1 MLTKEI
7 LDSHPLKV
15 LKKEIAKQNIKG
27 YSNMKRSELTDL
39 MLQNKEKFGHIKAA
53 EKKAPKAKAPKA
65 KKPKAKG
72 GTVNYTEKELL
83 KLIDLSENKK
93 DIQFTEKELLKLIES
108 AKSKPI
114 KEKKA
119 KAKGPKKPRSEKQLA
134 NDKKLGKDAKAKAAA
149 KKQTVRKHQVKK
161 HLKNQKQKL

>member
-39 MLQNKEKFGHIKAA
+39 MLKHKEKFGHIKAA
-53 EKKAPKAKAPKA
+53 EKKAPKAKAPKE
-65 KKPKAKG
+65 KKPKGKG
-72 GTVNYTEKELL
+72 VNEKKILKELINLDKEGNLQLTEKELL
-83 KLIDLSENKK
+83 K
-93 DIQFTEKELLKLIES
+93 FIES

-119 KAKGPKKPRSEKQLA
+119 KKEKPKKEKAKKAKKPRSEKQKA
-134 NDKKLGKDAKAKAAA
+134 NDKKLGEDAKAKAAA
-149 KKQTVRKHQVKK
+149 KKAK
-161 HLKNQKQKL
+161 

>member
-39 MLQNKEKFGHIKAA
+39 MLKHKEKFGHIKAA
-53 EKKAPKAKAPKA
+53 EKKAPKAKAPKE
-65 KKPKAKG
+65 KKPKGKG
-72 GTVNYTEKELL
+72 VNEKKILKELINLDKEGNLQLTEKQLL
-83 KLIDLSENKK
+83 KL
-93 DIQFTEKELLKLIES
+93 TES

-119 KAKGPKKPRSEKQLA
+119 KK
-134 NDKKLGKDAKAKAAA
+134 
-149 KKQTVRKHQVKK
+149 
-161 HLKNQKQKL
+161 KNQKKKKQKKQRNQGLKNKKQMIKN

>member
-39 MLQNKEKFGHIKAA
+39 MLKNKEKFGHIKAA

-65 KKPKAKG
+65 KASKAKG
-72 GTVNYTEKELL
+72 ETVNYTEKQLL
-83 KLIDLSENKK
+83 KLIGSHEMPDGTKMTGKVHS
-93 DIQFTEKELLKLIES
+93 S
-108 AKSKPI
+108 KSKPI

-119 KAKGPKKPRSEKQLA
+119 KAKEPKEFANKATGLKSKYDPKKGPKKPRSEKQKA
-134 NDKKLGKDAKAKAAA
+134 NDKKLGEAAKAKAAA
-149 KKQTVRKHQVKK
+149 KK
-161 HLKNQKQKL
+161 